1 LKFPQEKPTASD
13 FRLWREAIRRVV
25 PVEGLAVRLG
35 RCLHNGYKV
44 WDWRVSAE
52 NGYLLNYKEDSM
64 DAEWHLTLSDC
75 AIEIIG
81 RPCSVRELQ
90 GGRKITT
97 SVSPAVD
104 EVLAPQTI
112 LDVIKGWKQSWFW
125 RKLEFIGDLDWL
137 RDSIAEGSVLGV
149 AAGSFISELFPDANS
164 CAFVLECQN
173 NRGRILG
180 RLLEGSKD
188 SCAFRGELLGL
199 LALHLILLAVNTLY
213 PELTGKVRII
223 SDCLGALRRVVDLP
237 ADRLPSGVKH
247 SDILKILML
256 HCRSF

>member
-1 LKFPQEKPTASD
+1 VQTSKGAYEKTQFELEAQSLLNVLNIDLEEQPQAQRSMLHCKGVLDHGAQWSTLKFPKEKPTASD
-13 FRLWREAIRRVV
+13 FRLWREAICRVV

-35 RCLHNGYKV
+35 RCLHRGYKV

-52 NGYLLNYKEDSM
+52 HGCLLNYKEDSM
-64 DAEWHLTLSDC
+64 DVYQLVPRWRRQGHLTQAGC
-75 AIEIIG
+75 EIEIIG

-137 RDSIAEGSVLGV
+137 RDSIAEGSVLEGWQM
-149 AAGSFISELFPDANS
+149 APLYGSSFPTPT
-164 CAFVLECQN
+164 
-173 NRGRILG
+173 
-180 RLLEGSKD
+180 
-188 SCAFRGELLGL
+188 
-199 LALHLILLAVNTLY
+199 LAHL
-213 PELTGKVRII
+213 
-223 SDCLGALRRVVDLP
+223 C
-237 ADRLPSGVKH
+237 
-247 SDILKILML
+247 
-256 HCRSF
+256 